1 MPVNER
7 NISVTIIVWVLNNT
21 SRLMSSLV
29 FWTLLVATIVIM
41 GRSFVNFYS
50 ASLST
55 MGSEK
60 HNARMEAQRLNPY
73 VDQLN
78 ERYLSQGFLLVA
90 HYTERRSGGRSHSSY
105 YAYSDR
111 SRPKPHE
118 NLCHNEEI
126 FYLNRQLM
134 RTSSDN
140 AIFAICWPI
149 YQASPD
155 HPEVPMG

>member
-7 NISVTIIVWVLNNT
+7 NIFVNIIVWVLNNI
-21 SRLMSSLV
+21 SRLLSSIA
-29 FWTLLVATIVIM
+29 FWSLAVATIVIM
-41 GRSFVNFYS
+41 GSALVTFHS

-60 HNARMEAQRLNPY
+60 HNARMEAERLNPY

-78 ERYLSQGFLLVA
+78 ERYLSKGFLLVA
-90 HYTERRSGGRSHSSY
+90 HYTERRSGGRSPSSY
-105 YAYSDR
+105 YAYHNR
-111 SRPKPHE
+111 TRPKPHA

-126 FYLNRQLM
+126 FYLNHQLM

-140 AIFAICWPI
+140 AVFAICWPI

-155 HPEVPMG
+155 HPAVPMG

>member
-1 MPVNER
+1 MPVSER
-7 NISVTIIVWVLNNT
+7 NMGIKIILWVANNT
-21 SRLMSSLV
+21 SRLLSALV
-29 FWTLLVATIVIM
+29 FWGLMIATLFTM
-41 GRSFVNFYS
+41 GHAFFSFHVQDLPS
-50 ASLST
+50 R
-55 MGSEK
+55 GSEK

-73 VDQLN
+73 IDRLN

-90 HYTERRSGGRSHSSY
+90 HYTERRSGGRSPSSY
-105 YAYSDR
+105 YTYPDR
-111 SRPKPHE
+111 ARPKPHT